1 MAYSIIEQQTRD
13 IDVFL
18 KDNNK
23 LIHIASAGGRL
34 PQFLAENDITNEL
47 IINQRNTF
55 SENYEVEINQNLNQ
69 ILNLETQND
78 LENYLADFIFMAKC
92 GFYSYDKSKL
102 GDFEDT
108 NFHLVAWPGR
118 KINENKNPLIF
129 EKIISINSIIPTDL
143 NSFDLSEYIE

>member
-1 MAYSIIEQQTRD
+1 
-13 IDVFL
+13 
-18 KDNNK
+18 
-23 LIHIASAGGRL
+23 
-34 PQFLAENDITNEL
+34 
-47 IINQRNTF
+47 
-55 SENYEVEINQNLNQ
+55 
-69 ILNLETQND
+69 
-78 LENYLADFIFMAKC
+78 MAKC